1 MTELRVMKLRD
12 DAVLPSRAHSGDA
25 GLDLSA
31 CEEITIGVGER
42 AAVGTGIAVEIPDG
56 HAGLVVPRSGLA
68 LRHGISMVNAPG
80 VIDAGYRGEV
90 RVILLN
96 TDNESAFTV
105 EPGMR
110 IAQLLVVPVA
120 DVDVVET
127 RRGDGDRAR
136 RGRLRLVGA
145 PVRPEPRVSGC
156 RRSSAGTAGSC
167 SAGTRSAAPS
177 TGSCP
182 AAACAAARAS
192 RRRCCASSTRRPG

>member
-1 MTELRVMKLRD
+1 VSELRVMKLRD

-25 GLDLSA
+25 GFDLSA

-68 LRHGISMVNAPG
+68 LRHGISMVNSPG

-90 RVILLN
+90 RLLLLN

-110 IAQLLVVPVA
+110 VAQLLVVAVA
-120 DVDVVET
+120 DVELVET
-127 RRGDGDRAR
+127 DEVTTTDRGVG
-136 RGRLRLVGA
+136 GFGSSGLR
-145 PVRPEPRVSGC
+145 
-156 RRSSAGTAGSC
+156 
-167 SAGTRSAAPS
+167 
-177 TGSCP
+177 
-182 AAACAAARAS
+182 
-192 RRRCCASSTRRPG
+192 